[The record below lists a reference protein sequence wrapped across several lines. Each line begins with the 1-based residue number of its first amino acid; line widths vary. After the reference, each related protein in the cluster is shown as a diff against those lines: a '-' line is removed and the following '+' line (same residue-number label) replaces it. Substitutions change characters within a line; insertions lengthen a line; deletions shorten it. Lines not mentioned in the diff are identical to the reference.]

1 MDNSEENT
9 EVTIEP
15 AEVLINH
22 ILAGDAVG
30 AQSVFNDIVAAKSLE
45 ALNSQKMEIA
55 QALYAPKED
64 SADVEIETDTIDS
77 SEET

>member
-1 MDNSEENT
+1 MENSENT

-30 AQSVFNDIVAAKSLE
+30 AQSVFNDIVAAKSLN
-45 ALNSQKMEIA
+45 ALGAQKMDIA
-55 QALYAPKED
+55 QALYTPVED
-64 SADVEIETDTIDS
+64 SVDLGDSTDS

>member
-1 MDNSEENT
+1 MENSENT

-30 AQSVFNDIVAAKSLE
+30 AQSVFNDIVAAKSLN
-45 ALNSQKMEIA
+45 ALGAQKMDIA
-55 QALYAPKED
+55 QALYAPEGD
-64 SADVEIETDTIDS
+64 SADVQIETDNIDS